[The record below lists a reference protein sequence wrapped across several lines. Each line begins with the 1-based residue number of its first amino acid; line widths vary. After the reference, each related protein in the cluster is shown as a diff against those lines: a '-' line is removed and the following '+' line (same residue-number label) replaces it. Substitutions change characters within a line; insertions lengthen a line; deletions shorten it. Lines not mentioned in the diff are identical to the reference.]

1 MDNIPSLPTGSVMLQ
16 NGPLSLYHS
25 STDIL
30 AMERPIAL
38 TSSDIAALDIN
49 PVVAATTSSAVGH
62 NNIPPTLYGRLVSA
76 ASSSDEQQHSH
87 HHHHP
92 HHHHQLMAMGGG
104 VAAAANFAA
113 TNATYPKPQYLSSG
127 VTGGVN
133 PSENGQ
139 QQQLFA
145 LQQQQPPGVVNSNS
159 ISAAAVASSLMTS
172 LGKSH
177 MFPPV
182 IPFHEVSSRPGE
194 HPVSQDQQQ
203 QQQQHAATA
212 AHLLSLG
219 AAALLGGQ
227 PAATVAAAKPP
238 VYRDAS
244 TAPLRKLSVDLIKT
258 YKLINEVYYAKKKR
272 RAQQTQHEE
281 SGQHRKKERKLYNDG
296 FDDEN
301 HDYIIKQG
309 EKFLDRYWNLPIFGN
324 CTFELY
330 I

>member
-1 MDNIPSLPTGSVMLQ
+1 MDKIPTLPAGSVILQ

-49 PVVAATTSSAVGH
+49 PAAVAVVAATTAATTGH
-62 NNIPPTLYGRLVSA
+62 NIPPTLYGRLVSA
-76 ASSSDEQQHSH
+76 GSAVDDHL

-92 HHHHQLMAMGGG
+92 HHHHHQLMAMSSGGPG
-104 VAAAANFAA
+104 ANFAA
-113 TNATYPKPQYLSSG
+113 ANATYPKPQYLSSS
-127 VTGGVN
+127 GGSAVN

-139 QQQLFA
+139 QQLFA
-145 LQQQQPPGVVNSNS
+145 MQQQPTGTNNSNAVNA
-159 ISAAAVASSLMTS
+159 SATSLLTS

-182 IPFHEVSSRPGE
+182 IPFHEGGGGAAAPG
-194 HPVSQDQQQ
+194 HSGVSQDLQELQQQ
-203 QQQQHAATA
+203 NAATVA
-212 AHLLSLG
+212 QLLSLG
-219 AAALLGGQ
+219 AAVQGALLGGQ
-227 PAATVAAAKPP
+227 PTAAVASAKPP
-238 VYRDAS
+238 AYRDPT

-258 YKLINEVYYAKKKR
+258 YKHINEVYYAKKKR

-309 EKFLDRYWNLPIFGN
+309 EKFLDR
-324 CTFELY
+324 
-330 I
+330 